1 MEVRAPRTNE
11 RPPYIRMK
19 RQAGS
24 YVDDARTE
32 PPAAAAIIRPE
43 RQKTRRSRDT
53 YVTHAANGGGRKI
66 RVTKV
71 DRSAR
76 KRGRYELSFP
86 ENQSGCDSRM
96 GAGRVK

>member
-43 RQKTRRSRDT
+43 RQKTRRSRVRT
-53 YVTHAANGGGRKI
+53 SRMQPTAAAGRFALRKWIGVREKGDEMSSHSRKI
-66 RVTKV
+66 RVAAFLEWEPV
-71 DRSAR
+71 
-76 KRGRYELSFP
+76 E
-86 ENQSGCDSRM
+86 
-96 GAGRVK
+96 